1 MIRLSVMY
9 QANPGTTFDWGYYL
23 GPHGELVER
32 LLKPLGLVR
41 LEVDKGLS
49 GFPPGAPP
57 PYHAIGHLLFDSM
70 ESLGSAVSTAG
81 PQVLADLP
89 NFTNAPTTM
98 QVSQIME

>member
-9 QANPGTTFDWGYYL
+9 QNNPGTTFNWDYYL
-23 GPHGELVER
+23 GPHGEIVER
-32 LLKPLGLVR
+32 ELKPLGLVK

-57 PYHAIGHLLFDSM
+57 PYHAVGHLFFESM
-70 ESLGSAVSTAG
+70 ETLAAAVGAAG
-81 PQVLADLP
+81 PKVLADLP

-98 QVSQIME
+98 LVSQVTE